1 MKLISNWRQ
10 AWKLNSVQ
18 AATLLAFLSALQA
31 NVLPQVQGLIPAD
44 LWPYVTGAIALAI
57 IVLRLRDQ
65 PGLREDES
73 AGAAASNAK

>member
-1 MKLISNWRQ
+1 MKIISNWRQ

-18 AATLLAFLSALQA
+18 AATLLAFLSMLQT
-31 NVLPQVQGLIPAD
+31 NVLPQVQALIPAD

-65 PGLREDES
+65 PDVHENEP
-73 AGAAASNAK
+73 AEAAHPGAQ